1 MIHVHGI
8 GNYHHRMSVKEA
20 NWMLLQISKCAQRPN
35 IWHAYYSGVTEKR
48 TCTELTPN
56 NERSIYIFCMIFT
69 DKTTKGI
76 LCC

>member
-35 IWHAYYSGVTEKR
+35 IWHAYYY
-48 TCTELTPN
+48 CTNKKQKPN
-56 NERSIYIFCMIFT
+56 VINIGKFRHLAHECFSYEIYII
-69 DKTTKGI
+69 
-76 LCC
+76 